1 MKEIQKEEL
10 ATITATALKN
20 QDLLQQLN
28 SRPASQREIRHVLND
43 VTGQKI
49 DDSVEIR
56 LPIRS
61 DYGANLKIGK
71 QVFINSGTMFTD
83 LGGIELEDK
92 VLIGPNVT
100 IISVNHPLDPK
111 KRHGVELKSVLVKKN
126 AWLGANATIL
136 PGVTVGENAVVAAGA
151 VVSKDVPADTVV
163 AGVPA
168 KVIKKIGGE

>member
-1 MKEIQKEEL
+1 MKEIKKEEL

-28 SRPASQREIRHVLND
+28 SQPASQREIRHILND

-71 QVFINSGTMFTD
+71 QIFINSGAMFTD
-83 LGGIELEDK
+83 LGGI
-92 VLIGPNVT
+92 
-100 IISVNHPLDPK
+100 
-111 KRHGVELKSVLVKKN
+111 
-126 AWLGANATIL
+126 
-136 PGVTVGENAVVAAGA
+136 
-151 VVSKDVPADTVV
+151 
-163 AGVPA
+163 
-168 KVIKKIGGE
+168 

>member
-1 MKEIQKEEL
+1 MKEIKKEEL

-28 SRPASQREIRHVLND
+28 SRPASQREIRHILND

-71 QVFINSGTMFTD
+71 QVFINSGAMFTD
-83 LGGIELEDK
+83 LGGIDWK
-92 VLIGPNVT
+92 
-100 IISVNHPLDPK
+100 
-111 KRHGVELKSVLVKKN
+111 
-126 AWLGANATIL
+126 
-136 PGVTVGENAVVAAGA
+136 
-151 VVSKDVPADTVV
+151 
-163 AGVPA
+163 
-168 KVIKKIGGE
+168 IKF

>member
-1 MKEIQKEEL
+1 MKKIQKEQL
-10 ATITATALKN
+10 AAITTTALRN

-28 SRPASQREIRHVLND
+28 SQPASQREIRQILGN

-71 QVFINSGTMFTD
+71 QVFINSNVMFTD

-92 VLIGPNVT
+92 VLVGPNVT
-100 IISVNHPLDPK
+100 IISVNHPLDPE
-111 KRHGVELKSVLVKKN
+111 KRRGVELKSVRIEEN
-126 AWLGANATIL
+126 AWLGANSTIL
-136 PGVTVGENAVVAAGA
+136 PGVTVGKSAVVAAGA
-151 VVSKDVPADTVV
+151 VVSKDVPAYTVV

-168 KVIKKIGGE
+168 KVIKKVGGE

>member
-28 SRPASQREIRHVLND
+28 SRSASQREIRHVLND

-49 DDSVEIR
+49 DASVEIR

-71 QVFINSGTMFTD
+71 QVFINSGAMFTD

-92 VLIGPNVT
+92 VLVGPNVT
-100 IISVNHPLDPK
+100 IISVNHPLDLE
-111 KRHGVELKSVLVKKN
+111 KRRGVELKSVLIKEN

-151 VVSKDVPADTVV
+151 VVSKDVPANTVV